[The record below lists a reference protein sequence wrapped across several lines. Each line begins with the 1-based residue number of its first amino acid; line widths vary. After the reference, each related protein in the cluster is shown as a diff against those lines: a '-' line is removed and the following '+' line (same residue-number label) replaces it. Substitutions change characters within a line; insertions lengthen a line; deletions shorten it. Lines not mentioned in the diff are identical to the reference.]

1 MKLSAAIACSAIFLA
16 SLVAAQVPG
25 SVEKCITPGVVAYTF
40 DDGPAVYNDQLLAI
54 LKKKNVK
61 ATFFVLGEMIALN
74 AQQAGAL
81 KKILADGHQLASH
94 TYTHG
99 DLSTMTVAQM
109 QSEMSRTSDIMFT
122 HSSVRPRYMRAPY
135 GSCGEPCLKVMADL
149 GLVVSYWNVDTNDWQ
164 YKNETDPLAFTTK
177 AMAEV
182 NSKIV
187 TNSDPKQ
194 DSFIVLQHELEKF
207 SVEHLTDT
215 VIDAVLKAGYRFV
228 TMEECI
234 GTPAYLPGSIVP
246 TTTAATTAA
255 TGASSGTSSPTGT
268 ATTTTTT
275 VRPTGTPGQNSAVA
289 TTSSLWTVLSAIVFV
304 FVSL

>member
-1 MKLSAAIACSAIFLA
+1 MKVSAAIACSAIFLA
-16 SLVAAQVPG
+16 SLVTAQVPG
-25 SVEKCITPGVVAYTF
+25 QVEKCVTPGVVAYTF
-40 DDGPAVYNDQLLAI
+40 DDGPAEYNDQLLAV

-61 ATFFVLGEMIALN
+61 ATFFVLGQMVALN
-74 AQQAGAL
+74 TQQAGAL

-109 QSEMSRTSDIMFT
+109 QSEISRTSDIIFT

-135 GSCGEPCLKVMADL
+135 GSCTEACLKVMADL

-164 YKNETDPLAFTTK
+164 HKNETDPLVATSK
-177 AMAEV
+177 SMAEI

-187 TNSDPKQ
+187 TNSDPKR

-207 SVEHLTDT
+207 SVEHLADT

-228 TMEECI
+228 TMDECI
-234 GTPAYLPGSIVP
+234 GIPAYLPGSNVTSTTP
-246 TTTAATTAA
+246 TPAATTA
-255 TGASSGTSSPTGT
+255 TTGTSVRTASAS
-268 ATTTTTT
+268 ATTISRATE
-275 VRPTGTPGQNSAVA
+275 TPKPSAAVA
-289 TTSSLWTVLSAIVFV
+289 TTSRLWTVLSAVAFV
-304 FVSL
+304 VCL